1 MKKFTLDVLIQIIG
15 LGSASGVIYSNGT
28 LLVIGD
34 SSGYL
39 YEYSISKADLQKH
52 GLVESATE
60 NIAKSE
66 KADLEAMS
74 VSGDDLFIFGSG
86 SGRKRN
92 VAIEVDL
99 KTKDT
104 IAKTDLKHLYSSMR
118 EVANIPRKEFNIE
131 GAFYSGDHLYLFNR
145 GNGTSNRNV
154 IFTVNRKNLIKDF
167 TIQYKDIQLPQ
178 INGFR
183 SGFSDAILVENKIY
197 FIATGENTSSTTA
210 DGRILGTLAGR
221 IDLATMTIDFTEKI
235 SDTQKFEGLT
245 LYSKGNDKIE
255 FLLCEDNDTV
265 ELKSNIYKLTL
276 SL

>member
-15 LGSASGVIYSNGT
+15 LGSASGLIYSNDS
-28 LLVIGD
+28 LLIIGD

-39 YEYSISKADLQKH
+39 YDYSISKADLKKH
-52 GLVESATE
+52 ELVENATE

-74 VSGDDLFIFGSG
+74 VSGEDLYIFGSG

-118 EVANIPRKEFNIE
+118 EVANIRRKEFNIE
-131 GAFYSGDHLYLFNR
+131 GAFYNGDYLYLFNR
-145 GNGTSNRNV
+145 GSGAGNRNV

-183 SGFSDAILVENKIY
+183 SGFSDAILVDKKIY
-197 FIATGENTSSTTA
+197 FIATAENTSSNTA
-210 DGRILGTLAGR
+210 DGRILGTLVGS
-221 IDLATMTIDFTEKI
+221 IDLSTMTIDFTEKI
-235 SDTQKFEGLT
+235 SDNQKFEGIT
-245 LYSKGNDKIE
+245 LYSKGDDKIE
-255 FLLCEDNDTV
+255 FLLCEDNDTE

>member
-15 LGSASGVIYSNGT
+15 LGSASGLIFSNDS
-28 LLVIGD
+28 LLIIGD
-34 SSGYL
+34 NSGYL
-39 YEYSISKADLQKH
+39 YEYTISKADLQKH
-52 GLVESATE
+52 ELVENATE

-74 VSGDDLFIFGSG
+74 VSGNDLYIFGSG
-86 SGRKRN
+86 SGRQRN

-118 EVANIPRKEFNIE
+118 ELANIRRKEFNIE
-131 GAFYSGDHLYLFNR
+131 GAFYNGDYLYLFNR
-145 GNGTSNRNV
+145 GNGAANRNV

-183 SGFSDAILVENKIY
+183 SGFSDAILVDNKIY
-197 FIATGENTSSTTA
+197 FIATGENPASTDA
-210 DGRILGTLAGR
+210 RILGTLVGR

-235 SDTQKFEGLT
+235 SDNQKFEGIT

-255 FLLCEDNDTV
+255 FLLCEDNDTE

>member
-1 MKKFTLDVLIQIIG
+1 
-15 LGSASGVIYSNGT
+15 
-28 LLVIGD
+28 
-34 SSGYL
+34 
-39 YEYSISKADLQKH
+39 
-52 GLVESATE
+52 LVENATE

-74 VSGDDLFIFGSG
+74 VSGNDLYIFGSG
-86 SGRKRN
+86 SGRQRN

-118 EVANIPRKEFNIE
+118 ELANIRRKEFNIE
-131 GAFYSGDHLYLFNR
+131 GAFYNGDYLYLFNR
-145 GNGTSNRNV
+145 GNGAANRNV

-183 SGFSDAILVENKIY
+183 SGFSDAILVDNKIY
-197 FIATGENTSSTTA
+197 FIATGENPASTDA
-210 DGRILGTLAGR
+210 RILGTLVGR

-235 SDTQKFEGLT
+235 SDNQKFEGIT

-255 FLLCEDNDTV
+255 FLLCEDNDTE